1 MRKLSL
7 ILFACLLIEPA
18 AAQDQ
23 LPSIELPPELDR
35 VLRDYE
41 AGWQGG
47 DAQGLAALFT
57 ADGFVMSSNRPP
69 VRGREAIADRY
80 TGVRGSLH
88 LRAMAFE
95 ISGSSGFIIGGFSY
109 DPGKGDTGKF
119 ILALRKDESGRWL
132 IAADIDNSN
141 SR

>member
-7 ILFACLLIEPA
+7 ILFAYLLIEPA

-47 DAQGLAALFT
+47 DAQGLAALF
-57 ADGFVMSSNRPP
+57 
-69 VRGREAIADRY
+69 
-80 TGVRGSLH
+80 
-88 LRAMAFE
+88 
-95 ISGSSGFIIGGFSY
+95 
-109 DPGKGDTGKF
+109 
-119 ILALRKDESGRWL
+119 LRKTDSSCRPIGPRFAVERPLRIGTQ
-132 IAADIDNSN
+132 A
-141 SR
+141 